1 MTIQNFYLDRLDYKK
16 KLKSAIFQL
25 GAEGM
30 EVSGFPT
37 ADIFY
42 IKRTGVTIVYDSKK
56 GIIIAAKNRGE
67 VRKAQ
72 SKLEKIS
79 GVKLT
84 EF

>member
-1 MTIQNFYLDRLDYKK
+1 MTIRNFYVDTMDYKNK
-16 KLKSAIFQL
+16 VRGAILKFGVEDIKI
-25 GAEGM
+25 
-30 EVSGFPT
+30 SGSLT
-37 ADIFY
+37 ADVFY

-56 GIIIAAKNRGE
+56 GMIIAAKNREE
-67 VRKAQ
+67 VRKAK